1 MEEVSP
7 SYTIETTI
15 TESLRA
21 VFGPVATKWFQFLQN
36 RIKLSTVPKTLAARV
51 AADQLLCAPTMIGV
65 FLSSMSIMEG
75 SDPKEKLQRT
85 YWEALRANWTIWPV
99 LQGLNLFL
107 VPLQYRVLSVNVFN
121 IGMLVFLPSIV
132 HTTVLRFLFSL
143 FLSVSFLFHFFLS
156 LCDHELMVCR
166 LELLFEFPEQRGE
179 CSAATCCLDG
189 GLYKL
194 KY

>member
-1 MEEVSP
+1 MFGWYQRSLAQRP
-7 SYTIETTI
+7 ILTQSLTTACLFAVGDGLAQQGVEKKGL
-15 TESLRA
+15 TRHDMTRTARMALYGGA

-36 RIKLSTVPKTLAARV
+36 RIQLSTVPRTLATRV

-99 LQGLNLFL
+99 LQGLNLSL

-121 IGMLVFLPSIV
+121 IGWNC
-132 HTTVLRFLFSL
+132 
-143 FLSVSFLFHFFLS
+143 FLSFLN
-156 LCDHELMVCR
+156 
-166 LELLFEFPEQRGE
+166 
-179 CSAATCCLDG
+179 SAEDIKEIEAA
-189 GLYKL
+189 
-194 KY
+194 